1 MHFLN
6 VFGNV
11 AVCCIFAVCGV
22 RVNLS
27 AIFEIIKK
35 DVINL
40 TNAPCLEFIGPNQ
53 CCGGRNRPFFDIFHK
68 SLFIRH
74 LLLFRFY

>member
-22 RVNLS
+22 SVNLS
-27 AIFEIIKK
+27 AIFEIRKK
-35 DVINL
+35 RCNKSYKRPMFRILSVQ
-40 TNAPCLEFIGPNQ
+40 TNAVEAGIGH
-53 CCGGRNRPFFDIFHK
+53 F
-68 SLFIRH
+68 
-74 LLLFRFY
+74 